1 MTPKK
6 PSQSAKRSAWLASLK
21 PGDSVY
27 LWQSWYGWSTAKV
40 EAFSDY
46 HRNVS
51 KAEIRVL
58 PDGHVTYMRSL
69 LPRGSGVSC
78 VKSQLS
84 QAIFP
89 NDDSTAKRGFELDDL
104 RRSLRSMNWRTV
116 TDEALERIRDVLQSQ
131 VDSEAKEP
139 TQCAT

>member
-27 LWQSWYGWSTAKV
+27 LWRSWDGWLDAKV
-40 EAFSDY
+40 EAISEY

-51 KAEIRVL
+51 KAEIRVV
-58 PDGHVTYMRSL
+58 PDGLGTHAMRSL

-78 VKSQLS
+78 VKSQLD

-89 NDDSTAKRGFELDDL
+89 SDDPKAKHGFDLDNL
-104 RRSLRSMNWRTV
+104 RRSLRNMNWRTV
-116 TDEALERIRDVLQSQ
+116 SDESLERIRNVLQQQ
-131 VDSEAKEP
+131 VDSDAKEP
-139 TQCAT
+139 PCST

>member
-6 PSQSAKRSAWLASLK
+6 PSQSAKRAAWLASLK
-21 PGDSVY
+21 PGDLVY
-27 LWQSWYGWSTAKV
+27 LWRSWDGWLAAKV
-40 EAFSDY
+40 EAISEY

-51 KAEIRVL
+51 KAEIRVV
-58 PDGHVTYMRSL
+58 PDGQGTHMRSL

-78 VKSQLS
+78 VKSQLD

-89 NDDSTAKRGFELDDL
+89 SDDANAKRGFELDYL
-104 RRSLRSMNWRTV
+104 RRSLRNMNWRTV
-116 TDEALERIRDVLQSQ
+116 TDESLERIRDVLQQQ

-139 TQCAT
+139 R